1 MTQGRGTGREAAA
14 DGSAGQCRDAEGGG
28 IPEAAGGSKAASANP
43 EVESGKVTGDP
54 EMRPDTD
61 DSVSGD
67 DGSGPEAPGSRWDA
81 PEEAAAI
88 AVTGTRKNRL
98 RRLLGRL
105 RGSKFRERPKI
116 APESAPLANVRPWT
130 GEILPH
136 VSETRD
142 GSALARSADRIA
154 WATALPDARYVLH
167 AERVRRRRESLAARA
182 LVCFA
187 AKFAGKRAGSPP
199 WLAENGERES
209 P

>member
-1 MTQGRGTGREAAA
+1 MAQGRGTDREAAA
-14 DGSAGQCRDAEGGG
+14 DGSAGQRRDAKGGG
-28 IPEAAGGSKAASANP
+28 LPEAAGRSKAASADL

-54 EMRPDTD
+54 EMRPDTN

-81 PEEAAAI
+81 PEEAAAT
-88 AVTGTRKNRL
+88 AATGTRKNRL
-98 RRLLGRL
+98 RRLLGPL
-105 RGSKFRERPKI
+105 RRSKIRERSKNG
-116 APESAPLANVRPWT
+116 PESGVPVNVRPWT

-142 GSALARSADRIA
+142 GSAFARIADRIA

-167 AERVRRRRESLAARA
+167 AERARRRRESLVTRA

-187 AKFAGKRAGSPP
+187 ATFAGMRAGSPP
-199 WLAENGERES
+199 WIAENGERES